1 MICRP
6 ALVATSS
13 LGVPPSVS
21 FAHATPRSIQ
31 LTRTEGVLAALT
43 EHRTGLTYPPRLQF
57 PAESGIAT
65 LAFRR
70 KEHRRFD
77 PTARGVL
84 LPTTRFGGNLF
95 PGLRRAHCGYHRELL
110 SHSRTSDH

>member
-1 MICRP
+1 MP
-6 ALVATSS
+6 S
-13 LGVPPSVS
+13 SVS

-31 LTRTEGVLAALT
+31 LARTEGVLAAPT
-43 EHRTGLTYPPRLQF
+43 EHRTGLTYPPRPQF
-57 PAESGIAT
+57 PAGSGIAT

-84 LPTTRFGGNLF
+84 LPTTWFSGNLV
-95 PGLRRAHCGYHRELL
+95 PGLRRVHCGHHCEFL
-110 SHSRTSDH
+110 SHPRTSDR